1 MLYSEE
7 KPVAAYLDYRG
18 VIKTSFTVSLGEE
31 LGWRGYLVPRLESL
45 EPRRTVLPSGIPA
58 AFAAGPALYR
68 AASFST
74 KRLTSKSACWP
85 MWSRPPSRY
94 AVSDNGSSRL
104 SER

>member
-1 MLYSEE
+1 MSAHETSLPIEM
-7 KPVAAYLDYRG
+7 
-18 VIKTSFTVSLGEE
+18 TSFTVSLGEK
-31 LGWRGYLVPRLESL
+31 LGWRGYLVSRLESL
-45 EPRRTVLPSGIPA
+45 GPWRTALPSSISE
-58 AFAAGPALYR
+58 AFAADLALYR

-85 MWSRPPSRY
+85 IRSRLPSRY